1 MPESGRWGLHPYQTE
16 SSAFPLLLELGW
28 LAYVRAGYRD
38 SANNESHF
46 THVLSGLVHIN
57 YRLLRLFMLSTRQGN
72 SEWIN

>member
-38 SANNESHF
+38 STDNESHF
-46 THVLSGLVHIN
+46 TFLHLHIGIQPWS
-57 YRLLRLFMLSTRQGN
+57 LLEDQGN
-72 SEWIN
+72 YDHQS